1 MDNDNKQNKTSHYEY
16 NFDNN
21 TAVYVDNEKEYT
33 HPANAVATHPDG
45 ATHPLSPANAGAT
58 HPDGATHHLPPA
70 NAVATHHDGA
80 THLPPA
86 NAVDTPPDGAT
97 PLPHA
102 NATPSAKDKYIIK
115 LYNEGNNDND
125 GNGGNNDNDGN
136 EDIKLIL
143 THNDSIIT
151 LLNIWPPVRQE
162 ENKEE
167 EEKEKYK
174 LYNFSHYAYN
184 SEYIFIYETELSNNN
199 IFNIFIYLLS
209 HFICKNITEGKKT
222 ITYDN
227 LKKNFDISYKEFIEY
242 NKSTGDKLFFP
253 TIINK
258 HYFNEGFLD
267 IFSKLIKK
275 PKTEKK
281 IGGGNGGSGGNG
293 GNGGSGGSGGS
304 GAVIMRNVR
313 GRGRGRFGD
322 LCQTSNGLLSLC
334 SDPPSYFSGTTP
346 AFPTSIDPSSNKF
359 KSTRNSESATI
370 SSDDFMNWIKEWG
383 NEINITPKSFI
394 DIFDENYRDIFKNK
408 IINILNGNTTD
419 GKGTKGL
426 STHSKIVEDKEI
438 YNIKPK
444 TEGNCIASSTQVL
457 QCIWFNKEAHS
468 NQTCGCSGSIRKDGD
483 PNNSKS
489 NNLLKNIEKEMI
501 KNEMIKKSSLLLW
514 TIYIITIPTSA
525 PVTAAPVTTKP
536 IEIFNIF
543 KTVLG
548 KDTFFINNPKQVTDI
563 INKFL
568 EKYKDKSEEEVRSI
582 IQKLFNETEQASKGE
597 EVTNTNPDNS
607 LRGGF
612 YKMDNVEK
620 SVKQNKI
627 KLTENKKI
635 KLKKLLEIRNIYTN
649 KEKYY
654 KNKKIKK
661 NKFNENIIFFKNR
674 NKLTITFTNYIFEKF
689 LIPIKHFNIYM
700 KKNKKIDIIEK
711 NLKDFENKYDLQKV
725 TRDNNE
731 KLMEFFLK
739 KKNLEKEKNN
749 KKKRKEKNKK
759 EPNEFINQELNLLNE
774 KKTQILELEEK
785 SIRENPEI
793 KEYYLEKM
801 NYNKNIKIIQNHY
814 DKLQERIK
822 KYKSYYKIIENKKK
836 KFYTINNLNI
846 TYLQY
851 IKNEIEIFNLFNIEL
866 DTKMK
871 KEFKKNIKNTYIFYY
886 ILKKKFT
893 TFLTKL
899 NKKKFIINEEF
910 KNLYSEKNNL
920 NKKFDKS
927 VYVKDKEEILELL
940 RKINVKIY
948 YFKLIYYNLN
958 LIIELIEDINIKSEY
973 MLFIIEYFLSYL
985 NNYETVCNI
994 LNLIVDK
1001 DILYQYLE
1009 KDTMELNKITKKNIS
1024 YKDFLKILNN
1034 IKNNNKY
1041 IYNNRKRLLGKKNT
1055 INTKYHTIIE
1065 ETFNLENDIKKKV
1078 VIKNEEKY
1086 EMEKQEKIKELREKE
1101 REKLKYEDFINN
1113 LINLNADYL
1122 LILNPI
1128 LLLVKVEYL
1137 NFNNNK
1143 LTINKK
1149 TLNKIPNNKTIK
1161 KKLKRLNILE
1171 NKINVFNESN
1181 NIKPFVIKYPQNPL
1195 N

>member
-1 MDNDNKQNKTSHYEY
+1 MPNVKKQNKPSHYEY
-16 NFDNN
+16 NFDDDI
-21 TAVYVDNEKEYT
+21 AVYVDNET
-33 HPANAVATHPDG
+33 DSIQPDNADDN
-45 ATHPLSPANAGAT
+45 PLYDIPPGNDNASDNPT
-58 HPDGATHHLPPA
+58 
-70 NAVATHHDGA
+70 
-80 THLPPA
+80 
-86 NAVDTPPDGAT
+86 
-97 PLPHA
+97 
-102 NATPSAKDKYIIK
+102 KDKYIIK
-115 LYNEGNNDND
+115 LDGENNDN
-125 GNGGNNDNDGN
+125 GGNDDNNGL
-136 EDIKLIL
+136 KLIL
-143 THNDSIIT
+143 AHNDSIIT
-151 LLNIWPPVRQE
+151 LLDIQPE
-162 ENKEE
+162 IEN
-167 EEKEKYK
+167 YK
-174 LYNFSHYAYN
+174 LYNFSHSKPVSGKYT
-184 SEYIFIYETELSNNN
+184 FIYETELSDTN

-209 HFICKNITEGKKT
+209 HIIYKNIKGGKRA
-222 ITYDN
+222 ITYDT
-227 LKKNFDISYKEFIEY
+227 LKKNFDESYKKFIEY
-242 NKSTGDKLFFP
+242 NKSSYDNKSTDDNKLYFP
-253 TIINK
+253 TIIK
-258 HYFNEGFLD
+258 KDYFDKGFLD
-267 IFSKLIKK
+267 ICSKLIKK
-275 PKTEKK
+275 PKPEKK
-281 IGGGNGGSGGNG
+281 TEGERTVVKMRSIKGRQTVGNLCMGNQSG
-293 GNGGSGGSGGS
+293 
-304 GAVIMRNVR
+304 V
-313 GRGRGRFGD
+313 F
-322 LCQTSNGLLSLC
+322 SLC
-334 SDPPSYFSGTTP
+334 YSPPSYPGTPPP
-346 AFPTSIDPSSNKF
+346 AYTNNDENIGNGNLPPAD
-359 KSTRNSESATI
+359 I
-370 SSDDFMNWIKEWG
+370 SSSDIMDWITKWG
-383 NEINITPKSFI
+383 EEIEINIKNIHFI
-394 DIFDENYRDIFKNK
+394 DIFDKNYIAIFQNK
-408 IINILNGNTTD
+408 IINILNGNSSGETD
-419 GKGTKGL
+419 NNSL
-426 STHSKIVEDKEI
+426 SGQHSINGEDEET
-438 YNIKPK
+438 NDIKPPS
-444 TEGNCIASSTQVL
+444 NCEATFKQATM
-457 QCIWFNKEAHS
+457 CIWFNKEAHS
-468 NQTCGCSGSIRKDGD
+468 NQTCRCRGSIRQDD
-483 PNNSKS
+483 PLNNSKT
-489 NNLLKNIEKEMI
+489 NNLLQNAEKEMI
-501 KNEMIKKSSLLLW
+501 KNEKCKELLLLLW
-514 TIYIITIPTSA
+514 STCIINK
-525 PVTAAPVTTKP
+525 PVTNIADDNNSPAVSKGKEIEILKP
-536 IEIFNIF
+536 IKDVLKD
-543 KTVLG
+543 KTFIT
-548 KDTFFINNPKQVTDI
+548 DTKQVKEI

-568 EKYKDKSEEEVRSI
+568 EKYKDNCENEVKSF
-582 IQKLFNETEQASKGE
+582 IQNLFDEKAQATTENEIVKTTPETIPQ
-597 EVTNTNPDNS
+597 
-607 LRGGF
+607 GGF

-627 KLTENKKI
+627 KLTEKKKI

-700 KKNKKIDIIEK
+700 KKNKKIDIIEQK
-711 NLKDFENKYDLQKV
+711 IKDFENKYDLQKV

-739 KKNLEKEKNN
+739 KKNLEKEKNIIMKRLEVN
-749 KKKRKEKNKK
+749 KKA
-759 EPNEFINQELNLLNE
+759 PNEFINQELNLLNE
-774 KKTQILELEEK
+774 KRKQILELEEK

-822 KYKSYYKIIENKKK
+822 KYKSYYKIIENKKN

-910 KNLYSEKNNL
+910 KNLYTEKNDL

-927 VYVKDKEEILELL
+927 VYIKDKEEILELL
-940 RKINVKIY
+940 RKINFKIY
-948 YFKLIYYNLN
+948 YLKLIYYNLN

-985 NNYETVCNI
+985 NNYEKVCNI

-1055 INTKYHTIIE
+1055 INTKYHTIIT
-1065 ETFNLENDIKKKV
+1065 ETFNLANDIKKKV

-1101 REKLKYEDFINN
+1101 REKLKYEDFLNN

-1171 NKINVFNESN
+1171 KRINVFNESN